1 MTNFFYK
8 NKIHLLFLF
17 LLSLNYFFPLLIFG
31 KITLFYHDAL
41 DGEVVYN
48 SIIGKILG
56 GNIESIG
63 VFLNEEIKAIFLRR
77 LFQPFSIFYYFFQT
91 ETAYWIIDII
101 VKLVSYFSFYVLS
114 KKINHK
120 KFESGIAACLFA
132 CINLRSQDG
141 FGIAITPYIIY
152 LIAFKKNFTLK
163 HYFLI
168 LLSGLNTDFA
178 TCIPQFPAIILAS
191 YILNKNKIKKFILN
205 SCLILGIF
213 ILFTLISNMN
223 LIYAQITDGNF
234 HRNSFDRE
242 TLPFITNFFVF
253 IKDIIFLPDSY
264 DWRLFRF
271 FPQFLIFSLILIF
284 IFFNNQKKIFQT
296 TILIFLIN
304 SIPFFIRVEAINTLR
319 NSYNGLIKTFH
330 FEYIAWATPLLFLI
344 ILSLLFKLS
353 NKYLKYLKFV
363 SLVSIFFFQI
373 NSSIVPLGKKYFF
386 AEKNYRNLYTFEG
399 YYMYDDYLKIKNIV
413 NNDRVVSVGY
423 DPMIAAMNGINV
435 IDGYHTIYPSS
446 YKIKFRKIIE
456 KELNKE
462 PKIKKY
468 YDNWGS
474 RVYAFVSDPKNIEL
488 NFLEAKKIGAK
499 YIISRY
505 PIPYENLN
513 LISKNFKNKI
523 FLYEIN

>member
-8 NKIHLLFLF
+8 NKIHLLFLS

-41 DGEVVYN
+41 DGEIVYN

-56 GNIESIG
+56 GNIESVNI
-63 VFLNEEIKAIFLRR
+63 FLNEQIKAVFLRR
-77 LFQPFSIFYYFFQT
+77 LLQPFSIFYYFFQT

-120 KFESGIAACLFA
+120 KFESSIAACLFA

-141 FGIAITPYIIY
+141 FGIAVTPYIIY
-152 LIAFKKNFTLK
+152 LIAFKKNFGLK

-168 LLSGLNTDFA
+168 LLSGLNTDFV
-178 TCIPQFPAIILAS
+178 TCIPQLPAIILAS
-191 YILNKNKIKKFILN
+191 YILNKNKIKKLMLN
-205 SCLILGIF
+205 SFLILSIF
-213 ILFTLISNMN
+213 IFFTLISNMN

-234 HRNSFDRE
+234 HRNNFNRE
-242 TLPFITNFFVF
+242 TLPFIANFFVF
-253 IKDIIFLPDSY
+253 IKDIIFLPDNF
-264 DWRLFRF
+264 DWTLFRLF
-271 FPQFLIFSLILIF
+271 PQSLIFLLILIF
-284 IFFNNQKKIFQT
+284 VFFNYKKKIFQT
-296 TILIFLIN
+296 VILIFLIN
-304 SIPFFIRVEAINTLR
+304 LIPFFTRIEAINTLR
-319 NSYNGLIKTFH
+319 NSFRGLIKTFN
-330 FEYIAWATPLLFLI
+330 FEYIIWVTPLLFLI

-353 NKYLKYLKFV
+353 NNYLKYLKFV
-363 SLVSIFFFQI
+363 SLLSIIFFQI

-399 YYMYDDYLKIKNIV
+399 YYMYDDYLKIKNFV
-413 NNDRVVSVGY
+413 NNSRVLSVGY
-423 DPMIAAMNGINV
+423 DPMIAAMNSINV

-446 YKIKFRKIIE
+446 YKIKFRRIIK
-456 KELNKE
+456 KELDKE
-462 PKIKKY
+462 PNIKKY

-474 RVYAFVSDPKNIEL
+474 RVYAFISDPKNIEL
-488 NFLEAKKIGAK
+488 NFFEAKKIGAK
-499 YIISRY
+499 YIISRHS
-505 PIPYENLN
+505 IPYENLS

-523 FLYEIN
+523 YLYKID